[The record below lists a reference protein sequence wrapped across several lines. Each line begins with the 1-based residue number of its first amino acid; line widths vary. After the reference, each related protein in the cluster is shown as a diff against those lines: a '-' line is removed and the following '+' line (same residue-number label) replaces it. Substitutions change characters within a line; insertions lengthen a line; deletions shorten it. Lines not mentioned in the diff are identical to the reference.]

1 MNLKKYT
8 IIIEKGQN
16 SYGAYVPDIPGLV
29 TVAKSK
35 DVTLDLCR
43 QAIKEHIE
51 TLQNDGKPLPEA
63 RSESESIELEF

>member
-43 QAIKEHIE
+43 QAIKDHIE

-63 RSESESIELEF
+63 RSESESIELEY

>member
-29 TVAKSK
+29 TVSKSK

>member
-29 TVAKSK
+29 TVSKSK

-63 RSESESIELEF
+63 RSESESIELEY